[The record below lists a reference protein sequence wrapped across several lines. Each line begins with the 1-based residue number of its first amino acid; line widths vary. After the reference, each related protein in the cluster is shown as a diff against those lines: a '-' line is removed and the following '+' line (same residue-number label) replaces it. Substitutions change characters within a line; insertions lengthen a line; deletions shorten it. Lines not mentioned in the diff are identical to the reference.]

1 MKRRFIVGIISF
13 VLVLF
18 SALNVHAVN
27 NTVYLNVVKNT
38 DNTVVATLT
47 VDVLDKGLDALSGKI
62 NYDKEKLEFV
72 KIETG
77 NEKWNKPSYNNENGK
92 FTLLI
97 NSETITEKN
106 EAIVITFKV
115 KENVTGDV
123 TISIVDLV
131 GATSEDKKIN
141 WDGLTATVNVDG
153 DNNEQNGNNN
163 EGNNENNDG
172 NNTENNNENDNIG
185 NGGNNSEENGNNN
198 GNINNDNNGEHV
210 QNNEN
215 NDSNNGNIENNN
227 IGNNNNDSENDVNNT
242 DKKPSKNEENL
253 APGKLPQT
261 GNNLFMY
268 IINMA
273 VFLIVAILIVL
284 YIRSKITKKNKILS
298 FFS

>member
-47 VDVLDKGLDALSGKI
+47 VDALDKGLDALSGKI

-153 DNNEQNGNNN
+153 DNNEQN
-163 EGNNENNDG
+163 
-172 NNTENNNENDNIG
+172 
-185 NGGNNSEENGNNN
+185 
-198 GNINNDNNGEHV
+198 
-210 QNNEN
+210 
-215 NDSNNGNIENNN
+215 
-227 IGNNNNDSENDVNNT
+227 
-242 DKKPSKNEENL
+242 
-253 APGKLPQT
+253 
-261 GNNLFMY
+261 
-268 IINMA
+268 
-273 VFLIVAILIVL
+273 
-284 YIRSKITKKNKILS
+284 
-298 FFS
+298 

>member
-273 VFLIVAILIVL
+273 VFLIVSILIVL
-284 YIRSKITKKNKILS
+284 YIRSKINKEK
-298 FFS
+298 

>member
-18 SALNVHAVN
+18 SALNVHVVN

-284 YIRSKITKKNKILS
+284 YIRSKINKEK
-298 FFS
+298 

>member
-27 NTVYLNVVKNT
+27 DTVYLNVVKNT

-47 VDVLDKGLDALSGKI
+47 VDALDKGLDALSGKI

-172 NNTENNNENDNIG
+172 NNTENNNENENIG

-284 YIRSKITKKNKILS
+284 YIRSKINKEK
-298 FFS
+298 

>member
-1 MKRRFIVGIISF
+1 MKRRFIVGMISF

-18 SALNVHAVN
+18 SALNVKAVN

-47 VDVLDKGLDALSGKI
+47 VDALDKGLDALSGKI

-284 YIRSKITKKNKILS
+284 YIRSKINKEK
-298 FFS
+298 

>member
-47 VDVLDKGLDALSGKI
+47 VDALDKGLDALSGKI

-153 DNNEQNGNNN
+153 DNNEQNWNNN

-242 DKKPSKNEENL
+242 DKKTSKNEENL

-261 GNNLFMY
+261 GNNLFIY

-284 YIRSKITKKNKILS
+284 YIRSKINKEK
-298 FFS
+298 

>member
-1 MKRRFIVGIISF
+1 MKRKFIVVIISF

-47 VDVLDKGLDALSGKI
+47 VDALDKGLDALSGKI

-227 IGNNNNDSENDVNNT
+227 IGNNNNDSKNDVNNT

-284 YIRSKITKKNKILS
+284 YIRSKINKEK
-298 FFS
+298 

>member
-1 MKRRFIVGIISF
+1 MKRKFIVGIISF

-141 WDGLTATVNVDG
+141 WDGLTATVKVDG
-153 DNNEQNGNNN
+153 NNNEQNGNNDNN
-163 EGNNENNDG
+163 EGNNDNNDG
-172 NNTENNNENDNIG
+172 NNTGNNNENGNIG
-185 NGGNNSEENGNNN
+185 DGNNSGENEDNN
-198 GNINNDNNGEHV
+198 GNINNDNNGENEG
-210 QNNEN
+210 NNEN
-215 NDSNNGNIENNN
+215 NNTNNGNIEDSNN
-227 IGNNNNDSENDVNNT
+227 IGNNNSGNGTNNNG

-261 GNNLFMY
+261 GNNVFIY
-268 IINMA
+268 IITI
-273 VFLIVAILIVL
+273 IVSVIVIILAVL
-284 YIRSKITKKNKILS
+284 YIRSKIIK
-298 FFS
+298 

>member
-198 GNINNDNNGEHV
+198 GNINNDNNGENV

-215 NDSNNGNIENNN
+215 NDNNNGNIENNN
-227 IGNNNNDSENDVNNT
+227 IGNNNNDSKNDVNNT

-284 YIRSKITKKNKILS
+284 YIRSKINKEK
-298 FFS
+298 

>member
-18 SALNVHAVN
+18 SALNVKAVN

-47 VDVLDKGLDALSGKI
+47 VDALDKGLDALSGKI

-210 QNNEN
+210 QNNES

-284 YIRSKITKKNKILS
+284 YIRSKINKEK
-298 FFS
+298 

>member
-18 SALNVHAVN
+18 SALNVKAVN

-227 IGNNNNDSENDVNNT
+227 IGNNNNDSENDINNT

-284 YIRSKITKKNKILS
+284 YIRSKINKEK
-298 FFS
+298 

>member
-18 SALNVHAVN
+18 SALNVHALN

-284 YIRSKITKKNKILS
+284 YIRSKINKEK
-298 FFS
+298 

>member
-47 VDVLDKGLDALSGKI
+47 VDALDKGLDALSGKI

-153 DNNEQNGNNN
+153 DNNVQNGNNN

-172 NNTENNNENDNIG
+172 DNTENNNENDNIG
-185 NGGNNSEENGNNN
+185 NGGNNFEENGNNN

-242 DKKPSKNEENL
+242 DKKTSKNEENL

-261 GNNLFMY
+261 GNNLFIY

-284 YIRSKITKKNKILS
+284 YIRSKINKEK
-298 FFS
+298 

>member
-1 MKRRFIVGIISF
+1 MKRKFIVGIISF

-284 YIRSKITKKNKILS
+284 YIRSKINKEK
-298 FFS
+298 

>member
-1 MKRRFIVGIISF
+1 MKRRFIVGIILF

-284 YIRSKITKKNKILS
+284 YIRSKINKEK
-298 FFS
+298 

>member
-18 SALNVHAVN
+18 SALNVKAVN

-215 NDSNNGNIENNN
+215 NHSNNGNIENNN

-284 YIRSKITKKNKILS
+284 YIRSKINKEK
-298 FFS
+298 

>member
-13 VLVLF
+13 VFVLF

-47 VDVLDKGLDALSGKI
+47 VDALDKGLDALSGKI

-106 EAIVITFKV
+106 KAIVITFKV

-284 YIRSKITKKNKILS
+284 YIRSKINKEK
-298 FFS
+298 

>member
-1 MKRRFIVGIISF
+1 MKRKFIVGIISF

-172 NNTENNNENDNIG
+172 NNTENNNENENIG

-284 YIRSKITKKNKILS
+284 YIRSKINKEK
-298 FFS
+298 

>member
-1 MKRRFIVGIISF
+1 MKRRFIVGMISF

-18 SALNVHAVN
+18 SALNVKAVN

-47 VDVLDKGLDALSGKI
+47 VDALDKGLDALSGKI

-198 GNINNDNNGEHV
+198 GNINNDNNGEHI

-227 IGNNNNDSENDVNNT
+227 IGNNNNDSENDINNT

-284 YIRSKITKKNKILS
+284 YIRSKINKEK
-298 FFS
+298 

>member
-172 NNTENNNENDNIG
+172 NNTENNNENNNIG

-284 YIRSKITKKNKILS
+284 YIRSKINKEK
-298 FFS
+298 

>member
-210 QNNEN
+210 QNNES

-284 YIRSKITKKNKILS
+284 YIRSKINKEK
-298 FFS
+298 

>member
-18 SALNVHAVN
+18 CALNVHAVN

-47 VDVLDKGLDALSGKI
+47 VDVLDALSGKI

-284 YIRSKITKKNKILS
+284 YIRSKINKEK
-298 FFS
+298 

>member
-1 MKRRFIVGIISF
+1 MKRKFIVGIISF

-253 APGKLPQT
+253 ALGKLPQT

-284 YIRSKITKKNKILS
+284 YIRSKINKEK
-298 FFS
+298 

>member
-47 VDVLDKGLDALSGKI
+47 VDALDKGLDALSGKI

-210 QNNEN
+210 QNNES

-284 YIRSKITKKNKILS
+284 YIRSKINKEK
-298 FFS
+298 

>member
-141 WDGLTATVNVDG
+141 WDGLTATVKVDG
-153 DNNEQNGNNN
+153 NNNEQNGNNDNN
-163 EGNNENNDG
+163 EGNNDNNDG
-172 NNTENNNENDNIG
+172 NNTENNNENGNIG
-185 NGGNNSEENGNNN
+185 DGNNSGENEDNN
-198 GNINNDNNGEHV
+198 GNINNDNNGENEG
-210 QNNEN
+210 NNEN
-215 NDSNNGNIENNN
+215 NNTNNGNIEDSNN
-227 IGNNNNDSENDVNNT
+227 IGNNNNSGNGTNNNG

-261 GNNLFMY
+261 GNTLFMY

-284 YIRSKITKKNKILS
+284 YIRSKINKEK
-298 FFS
+298 

>member
-284 YIRSKITKKNKILS
+284 YIRSKIKKEK
-298 FFS
+298 

>member
-268 IINMA
+268 IIKMA

-284 YIRSKITKKNKILS
+284 YIRSKINKEK
-298 FFS
+298 

>member
-172 NNTENNNENDNIG
+172 NNTENKKENDNIG

-261 GNNLFMY
+261 GNNLFIY

-273 VFLIVAILIVL
+273 LFLIVAILIVL
-284 YIRSKITKKNKILS
+284 YIRRKINKEK
-298 FFS
+298 